1 MAGLPAAVIRT
12 GSSSIGGEFTQN
24 RSLAGQSQFQTQATT
39 GAMGPSSRSPLVWV
53 GALLSLC
60 VLVLAGAIVWTR
72 MDKGRSPAA
81 SQPPATKDR
90 LAGNPG
96 PKIPGDAGTAG
107 ATNPGA
113 TGSGAATG
121 ATGGAASSK
130 ENTGVLGNLALRP
143 EQDQAAS
150 QRREAENRR
159 AEQLAL
165 QRERERKER
174 EQRELERPGRIRPP
188 QGDGPTMPN
197 PPKAPEQPQVGRILI
212 KSAPP
217 FAALTVNGKPQGET
231 PMSAF
236 IEVPVGRCH
245 IEIVHRLSPPFDT
258 VINITPGFQREY
270 KFKLDR

>member
-1 MAGLPAAVIRT
+1 MAGVPSAVIRS
-12 GSSSIGGEFTQN
+12 GSSITGGEHTQS

-72 MDKGRSPAA
+72 MEKGQPTAA
-81 SQPPATKDR
+81 SQTSASR
-90 LAGNPG
+90 EGLAGSPG
-96 PKIPGDAGTAG
+96 PKPAGTAG
-107 ATNPGA
+107 STHP
-113 TGSGAATG
+113 SATG
-121 ATGGAASSK
+121 AAASSG
-130 ENTGVLGNLALRP
+130 TAGNA
-143 EQDQAAS
+143 AAS
-150 QRREAENRR
+150 QENSTVLASTTLRQEQAQAAARREAEIRR

-165 QRERERKER
+165 QRVR
-174 EQRELERPGRIRPP
+174 EQRERDRLTRIRQPQQEERP
-188 QGDGPTMPN
+188 TVAT
-197 PPKAPEQPQVGRILI
+197 PPKAPELPQVGRILI

-217 FAALTVNGKPQGET
+217 FAALTINGKPQGET

-236 IEVPVGRCH
+236 IEVPLGRCH

-258 VINITPGFQREY
+258 VLNITPGFQREY